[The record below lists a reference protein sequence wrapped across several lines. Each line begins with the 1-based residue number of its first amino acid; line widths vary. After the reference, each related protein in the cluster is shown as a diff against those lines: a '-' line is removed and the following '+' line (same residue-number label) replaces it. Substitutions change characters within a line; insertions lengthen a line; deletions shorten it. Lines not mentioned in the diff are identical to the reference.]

1 MDEFE
6 IIRRYFTPR
15 KTGKRVIVGV
25 GDDGAVI
32 RPRKKR
38 DLIAVVDTLVAGVH
52 YPLDM
57 SAEDIGCRAVAVN
70 VSDIAAMGG
79 KPRWMTVSLTTD
91 EDAPAWFEALANGLQ
106 LTGDRYGIDL
116 VGGDMTRG
124 SQTVISV
131 NVIGDVRRGR
141 ALTRSGAK
149 KGDSIY
155 VSGYPGDAAAGLSI
169 LQGDNP
175 GDRMWAA
182 NDYLMRR
189 FANPDV
195 RLELGQ
201 ALAGVASAA
210 IDVSDGLYADLEK
223 LLAASG
229 VSGVIDVDRVP
240 LSEAL
245 QKTVGQ
251 EAALE
256 FALGGGDD
264 YELCFTSSDK
274 SVVEI
279 GARLGI
285 PVTRIGKVKKGS
297 GLRCEKGGE
306 RFSYASTGYRH
317 F

>member
-6 IIRRYFTPR
+6 IIRRYFKPR

-25 GDDGAVI
+25 GDDGAVL
-32 RPRKKR
+32 RPRKGR

-52 YPLDM
+52 FPVDM

-91 EDAPAWFEALANGLQ
+91 EGAPEWLEDLGNGLQ
-106 LTGDRYGIDL
+106 LAGDRYGIDL
-116 VGGDMTRG
+116 VGGDTTRG
-124 SQTVISV
+124 SETVISV
-131 NVIGDVRRGR
+131 NVIGDVKRDR

-149 KGDSIY
+149 KGDRIY
-155 VSGYPGDAAAGLSI
+155 ISGYPGDAAAGLSI
-169 LQGDNP
+169 LQSDNP
-175 GDRMWAA
+175 GNRMWAT
-182 NDYLMRR
+182 NDYLVRR

-201 ALAGVASAA
+201 ALVGTASAA
-210 IDVSDGLYADLEK
+210 IDISDGLYADLEK
-223 LLAASG
+223 LLTASG
-229 VSGVIDVDRVP
+229 VSGVIDVDRIP
-240 LSEAL
+240 LSEEL
-245 QKTVGQ
+245 RKTVSE

-279 GARLGI
+279 GAALGI

-297 GLRCEKGGE
+297 GLKCRKDGE
-306 RFSYASTGYRH
+306 RYPYASTGYRH